1 MTIMGIAPPLIDAS
15 FDAKVLLRNCT
26 RRMTTPE
33 IQSCLR
39 IANGKATPDDLI
51 AMATLRTFFAAD
63 LKAANPPRKPLPPN
77 KTSAPV
83 VSAQPL

>member
-1 MTIMGIAPPLIDAS
+1 MTIMGIAPQLIDAS

-39 IANGKATPDDLI
+39 IANGNPTPDDL
-51 AMATLRTFFAAD
+51 MALTSLRALFESD
-63 LKAANPPRKPLPPN
+63 LKATNPR

-83 VSAQPL
+83 VSAQTA

>member
-1 MTIMGIAPPLIDAS
+1 MVIAPELIDSS
-15 FDAKVLLRNCT
+15 FDAKVLLRNCS

-51 AMATLRTFFAAD
+51 GMATLRAMFAAD
-63 LKAANPPRKPLPPN
+63 LKAANPPRKRPPEN
-77 KTSAPV
+77 KIPAPV
-83 VSAQPL
+83 VSPANP